1 MKIEKVK
8 ASGEYFKNI
17 PIGECFGL
25 SSQLYIKIPKVYDPM
40 ISELFS
46 LGVPDSEFIN
56 YMHNAI
62 NITTNTLCFFN
73 EEEIVYPKQ
82 AVLKIYEDK

>member
-8 ASGEYFKNI
+8 TSGEYFKNI
-17 PIGECFGL
+17 PIGECFKS
-25 SSQLYIKIPKVYDPM
+25 SSQLYIKIPKVYDTM
-40 ISELFS
+40 VSELFS
-46 LGVPDSEFIN
+46 LGVPSSEFID
-56 YMHNAI
+56 YMYNAI
-62 NITTNTLCFFN
+62 NITTNDLGFFN